1 MKTKLELL
9 NHIKSYVAANY
20 DPSALN
26 YEVSL
31 VEDSLEVSSFVKC
44 EKRSVSAQY
53 GIDYGSVPPALR
65 DLRNKIKSSWCSE
78 VFWIIDENE
87 YKDSEVYKR
96 AGISKQTFSKFRKDI
111 HYQPKRDTAIQMC
124 IGLKLNLDK
133 TIDLLSKAGFG
144 LSAASE
150 RDLVIKYFI
159 ENRKFNIY
167 DINEVLYDLGLDE
180 FSIVE
185 NV

>member
-1 MKTKLELL
+1 MKSKLELL
-9 NHIKSYVAANY
+9 NLIKSYVEVNY
-20 DPSALN
+20 NPNAVNFEILCDEAYDDS
-26 YEVSL
+26 EVVIAKKSSL
-31 VEDSLEVSSFVKC
+31 ST
-44 EKRSVSAQY
+44 QY
-53 GIDYGSVPPALR
+53 GVDYGNIPPALR
-65 DLRNKIKSSWCSE
+65 DLRKKLKSTWCSE

-111 HYQPKRDTAIQMC
+111 NYQPKRDTALQMC

-133 TIDLLSKAGFG
+133 TIDLLSKAGYG

-159 ENRKFNIY
+159 ENRKYNIY
-167 DINEVLYDLGLDE
+167 DINDVLYDLGLDE
-180 FSIVE
+180 FNIIE

>member
-1 MKTKLELL
+1 
-9 NHIKSYVAANY
+9 
-20 DPSALN
+20 
-26 YEVSL
+26 
-31 VEDSLEVSSFVKC
+31 
-44 EKRSVSAQY
+44 
-53 GIDYGSVPPALR
+53 
-65 DLRNKIKSSWCSE
+65 
-78 VFWIIDENE
+78 
-87 YKDSEVYKR
+87 
-96 AGISKQTFSKFRKDI
+96 
-111 HYQPKRDTAIQMC
+111 MC